1 MANISILPGR
11 LREKN
16 GYYHLVI
23 DAKNP
28 LNNTQIRH
36 SKSTGLKVTEKTKT
50 ASKEN
55 YNKALCMLQEFREKW
70 TDIHLK
76 GVDDQGDFKNLYF
89 TDYLQS
95 WFQSL
100 KPSLQKNT
108 INSYSKIIL
117 RKIIPYF
124 EPKKLSLGEIKAK
137 DIQDYY
143 TYCLNKENLSGNTVC
158 KHHAIIRKCLQTA
171 LKQEMVIKNVAD
183 LVDRPKIQKYIA
195 KTMSEE
201 EIKMFF
207 DAIKN
212 PNFYV
217 PAFLSLNLGLRR
229 SEVLGLLWSNID
241 FEQKTVLI
249 GNTVIEVKN
258 GKSVNRKSTKT
269 KKSYRTLP
277 LPLHIE
283 QFLLALKEKQEENK
297 KLFGNC
303 YIKDYADNVCVT
315 EQGDLI
321 KPQFLT
327 QHFKNVIRDL
337 NLDDRLTFH
346 SLRHTFATRV
356 YNNGGDF
363 KMLQVLMGHS
373 CISTTMDIYTHFPTT
388 RMEEAK
394 EIIDNLVI
402 TDEKNKK

>member
-1 MANISILPGR
+1 MANVSILPGR

-124 EPKKLSLGEIKAK
+124 EPKKLSLREIKAK

-143 TYCLNKENLSGNTVC
+143 TYCLNKENLSGNTAC

>member
-76 GVDDQGDFKNLYF
+76 GVDNQGDFKNLYF

-124 EPKKLSLGEIKAK
+124 EPKKLSLREIKAK

-249 GNTVIEVKN
+249 GNTVIEVKD

-283 QFLLALKEKQEENK
+283 QFLLALKEKQEKNK
-297 KLFGNC
+297 KLFGNY